1 MRPHRRPPTRLLCP
15 WDFPGKSTGVGC
27 QLVFPLFLAIFSFVS
42 PLLSLFLLSF
52 PFWYFLDY
60 SWIFILHMDLESL
73 CLDPWKTLLDFWLE
87 QMWDHRFTCKLPG
100 IFILWANP
108 IHEQIIHFHLYR
120 SSFTLK
126 NIIYWAAPGLRVARG
141 IFDLHCGMQDLL
153 FFSVAEHG
161 TYFPH
166 QRWNPGPP
174 ALGVLAT
181 GLPGKSLPLCFK
193 IDFIFKKVT

>member
-1 MRPHRRPPTRLLCP
+1 MEFSRQEYWSGVPVSISFISSYFFFC
-15 WDFPGKSTGVGC
+15 FP
-27 QLVFPLFLAIFSFVS
+27 

-108 IHEQIIHFHLYR
+108 IHEQIIYFHLYR

-126 NIIYWAAPGLRVARG
+126 NIIYWAAPGLSVARG

-153 FFSVAEHG
+153 FFFSCR
-161 TYFPH
+161 TWDLFPSPEMESWASCIGSLSH
-166 QRWNPGPP
+166 WTTREVPP
-174 ALGVLAT
+174 
-181 GLPGKSLPLCFK
+181 FM
-193 IDFIFKKVT
+193 F